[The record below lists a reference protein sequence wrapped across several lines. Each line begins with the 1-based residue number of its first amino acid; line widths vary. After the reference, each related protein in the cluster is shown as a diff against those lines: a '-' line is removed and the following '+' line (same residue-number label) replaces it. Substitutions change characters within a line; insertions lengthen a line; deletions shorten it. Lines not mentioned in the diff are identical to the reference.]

1 MPPAGTLA
9 AMSEHAP
16 EAPVDPGAPAGSPS
30 AHIKKRTVFAWSLWD
45 WGSAAFNAVVTT
57 FVFSVYITQS
67 AFGPEAVVSAQLGTA
82 LMIAGIVVALLAPI
96 TGQLSDAAGKR
107 KLWLGINTVVVVA
120 CTAMLVLVAPEQQYL
135 MLGLVLLAVGNVA
148 FEFASVSY
156 NAMLSQISTN
166 KNVGRVSGFGW
177 GMGYL
182 GGIVLLAI
190 LLVGF
195 IFPTEGWFG
204 VTPED
209 GWNVRVA
216 MVISALWFAVSAIP
230 VFFAVP
236 EISADPAR
244 KPGLRGVLTAYGTL
258 FQLIR
263 ELWTNERE
271 TLAFLVASAVFR
283 DGLAG
288 VFTFGGVIAALSF
301 GFDPT
306 TVIIFAIAANVVAGL
321 ATIVAGYV
329 EDHIGAKQIMVWSIL
344 LMVVAAML
352 VFILAPLGSWV
363 FWVFGLVLCVFVGPV
378 QSASRSFLS
387 RLIPPGREGEL
398 FGLYATTG
406 RAVSFMAP
414 GAFAL
419 AVSLGGAAIYGI
431 LGVALVLLLG
441 LLLLLPVKSP
451 RTAKA

>member
-1 MPPAGTLA
+1 
-9 AMSEHAP
+9 MSEIAP
-16 EAPVDPGAPAGSPS
+16 AAPAVSEAPA
-30 AHIKKRTVFAWSLWD
+30 IKKRTVFAWSLWD

-57 FVFSVYITQS
+57 FVFSVYITQK
-67 AFGPEAVVSAQLGTA
+67 AFGPEQVVSAQLGTA
-82 LMIAGIVVALLAPI
+82 LLIAGLAVALLAPI

-107 KLWLGINTVVVVA
+107 KLWLGINTAVVVV
-120 CTAMLVLVAPEQQYL
+120 CTAMLVLVAPEKQFL

-156 NAMLSQISTN
+156 NAMLSQVSTN

-195 IFPTEGWFG
+195 IFPEQGWFG

-236 EISADPAR
+236 EISADPTR
-244 KPGLRGVLTAYGTL
+244 KTGMRGVLTAYGTL
-258 FQLIR
+258 FKLVR
-263 ELWTNERE
+263 DLWKNARE
-271 TLAFLVASAVFR
+271 TLLFLVASAVFR

-329 EDHIGAKQIMVWSIL
+329 EDHIGAKQIMVWSIVF
-344 LMVVAAML
+344 MVIAAML
-352 VFILAPLGSWV
+352 VFVLAPLGTWV
-363 FWVFGLVLCVFVGPV
+363 FWVFGLLLCIFVGPV
-378 QSASRSFLS
+378 QSSSRSFLS
-387 RLIPPGREGEL
+387 RLIPQGREGEI

-406 RAVSFMAP
+406 RAVSFLAP
-414 GAFAL
+414 AAFTL
-419 AVSLGGAAIYGI
+419 AVSLGGSTLYGI
-431 LGVALVLLLG
+431 LGIALVLLVG
-441 LLLLLPVKSP
+441 LLLLLPVKTKRVAHPGS
-451 RTAKA
+451 

>member
-1 MPPAGTLA
+1 
-9 AMSEHAP
+9 MSEIAP
-16 EAPVDPGAPAGSPS
+16 AAPAVSEAPA
-30 AHIKKRTVFAWSLWD
+30 IKKRTVFAWSLWD

-57 FVFSVYITQS
+57 FVFSVYITQK
-67 AFGPEAVVSAQLGTA
+67 AFGPEQVVSAQLGTA
-82 LMIAGIVVALLAPI
+82 LLIAGLAVALLAPI

-107 KLWLGINTVVVVA
+107 KLWLGINTAVVVA
-120 CTAMLVLVAPEQQYL
+120 CTAMLVLVAPEKQFL

-156 NAMLSQISTN
+156 NAMLSQVSTN

-190 LLVGF
+190 LLIGF
-195 IFPTEGWFG
+195 IFPEQGWFG

-236 EISADPAR
+236 EISADPTR
-244 KPGLRGVLTAYGTL
+244 KTGMRGVLTAYGTL
-258 FQLIR
+258 FKLVR
-263 ELWTNERE
+263 DLWKNARE
-271 TLAFLVASAVFR
+271 TLLFLVASAVFR

-329 EDHIGAKQIMVWSIL
+329 EDHIGAKQIMVWSIVF
-344 LMVVAAML
+344 MVIAAML
-352 VFILAPLGSWV
+352 VFVLAPLGTWV
-363 FWVFGLVLCVFVGPV
+363 FWVFGLLLCIFVGPV
-378 QSASRSFLS
+378 QSSSRSFLS
-387 RLIPPGREGEL
+387 RLIPQGREGEI

-406 RAVSFMAP
+406 RAVSFLAP
-414 GAFAL
+414 AAFTL
-419 AVSLGGAAIYGI
+419 AVSLGGSTLYGI
-431 LGVALVLLLG
+431 LGIALVLLVG
-441 LLLLLPVKSP
+441 LLLLLPVKTKREAHPSS
-451 RTAKA
+451 